1 MMTTHHILLLLVLAV
16 FVYPSAQLSMST
28 PNRQTFDD
36 NVNRNGIRFGQPDP
50 SIKCAFFRVLN
61 PRTTN
66 YKIFR
71 EDGVKAGL
79 EKILMDTFGWG
90 SIVNQHGLIKSLF
103 RKKALDTS
111 DLDDISIAS
120 HKDLM
125 WPYRA
130 ELATIL
136 QSRKD
141 DKGDIGLKDLF
152 HIKKLTADKENM
164 RMTYA
169 SYNEI
174 PLIFLYCGGNTKTGR
189 VSCQAVVDFLNGVPP
204 ETIGRVSLI
213 GVLKVIFMLTIGGNF
228 MPFPVRSIGDLFGL
242 LRMSVAILLS
252 LTRIMHYIVLRGGQ
266 RAKHE

>member
-1 MMTTHHILLLLVLAV
+1 
-16 FVYPSAQLSMST
+16 MST
-28 PNRQTFDD
+28 LRSSNQ
-36 NVNRNGIRFGQPDP
+36 VNHNGIQFGQPDP

-61 PRTTN
+61 PRTAN
-66 YKIFR
+66 YKVFR
-71 EDGVKAGL
+71 EDGVKGGL
-79 EKILMDTFGWG
+79 DEMPIDTFGWG
-90 SIVNQHGLIKSLF
+90 SIIVNQHGLIKSLF

-111 DLDDISIAS
+111 DLDGISIAS

-189 VSCQAVVDFLNGVPP
+189 VSCEAIVDF
-204 ETIGRVSLI
+204 
-213 GVLKVIFMLTIGGNF
+213 
-228 MPFPVRSIGDLFGL
+228 
-242 LRMSVAILLS
+242 
-252 LTRIMHYIVLRGGQ
+252 
-266 RAKHE
+266 

>member
-1 MMTTHHILLLLVLAV
+1 
-16 FVYPSAQLSMST
+16 MST
-28 PNRQTFDD
+28 PNRQAFNED
-36 NVNRNGIRFGQPDP
+36 NVNNNGIPFGKPDP
-50 SIKCAFFRVLN
+50 SIQCAFFRVLN
-61 PRTTN
+61 PRTAN
-66 YKIFR
+66 YKVFR
-71 EDGVKAGL
+71 EDGVRGGL
-79 EKILMDTFGWG
+79 DKILMDTFGWG
-90 SIVNQHGLIKSLF
+90 SIVNQQGLITSLF

-136 QSRKD
+136 LQSRKD

-152 HIKKLTADKENM
+152 HIKKLTADKEKM
-164 RMTYA
+164 RMTFA

-174 PLIFLYCGGNTKTGR
+174 PLIFLYCGGDTKTGR
-189 VSCQAVVDFLNGVPP
+189 VSCQGVVDFLNGVPP
-204 ETIGRVSLI
+204 ETTARISLV

-242 LRMSVAILLS
+242 VRMSIAILLS
-252 LTRIMHYIVLRGGQ
+252 LTRIMHCFVLGGGQ
-266 RAKHE
+266 RAKLE